1 MSQAGVYPSSR
12 HSEDQAGKK
21 KTKKKTGCHFANR
34 NMNIDVFV
42 CALFVVALFWSA
54 RLFISGL
61 HGRKSERSVLPV
73 WTLVN
78 RLQAWENVKAP
89 LWSWLLR
96 RISES
101 PCAHVCLWMRQMQGL
116 CLTLCVCVCDTVYPA
131 HRAIFISHL
140 CRPRKCSESWLTVIF
155 SVSAWQRC
163 ADIHRRAAHAA
174 TCRVALWK
182 LGGEAATLPNCIGV
196 AHVLLASSVVFY
208 MPRTVA
214 SAVTQRRGR
223 HTMNSLPFSR
233 LSKEK

>member
-1 MSQAGVYPSSR
+1 MSQAGVYPSSHR
-12 HSEDQAGKK
+12 SEDQAGKK
-21 KTKKKTGCHFANR
+21 TKKNKTGCHSTNR
-34 NMNIDVFV
+34 NMNIDAFV

-89 LWSWLLR
+89 LWSWLLW

-101 PCAHVCLWMRQMQGL
+101 QCAHVCLWMRQMQGL
-116 CLTLCVCVCDTVYPA
+116 CLTRVRVCVCVTQCTQ
-131 HRAIFISHL
+131 HTKAIFISHL

-182 LGGEAATLPNCIGV
+182 LGGEAATLPHCVGV
-196 AHVLLASSVVFY
+196 AYMLLASSIVFQ

-214 SAVTQRRGR
+214 SAQ
-223 HTMNSLPFSR
+223 
-233 LSKEK
+233 

>member
-1 MSQAGVYPSSR
+1 MSRAGVYPSYH

-21 KTKKKTGCHFANR
+21 KTKNKQKRLSLHQSS

-116 CLTLCVCVCDTVYPA
+116 RLTLCVSVCDTVCAA

-174 TCRVALWK
+174 TCRAALWK
-182 LGGEAATLPNCIGV
+182 LGGWGCDVAQLCRCCPRAARLINCLSN
-196 AHVLLASSVVFY
+196 AAYSSE
-208 MPRTVA
+208 
-214 SAVTQRRGR
+214 RGYPTEGATRDTR
-223 HTMNSLPFSR
+223 HSSI
-233 LSKEK
+233 

>member
-1 MSQAGVYPSSR
+1 MSQAGVYPSSH

-21 KTKKKTGCHFANR
+21 QKKTKTGCHSANR

-54 RLFISGL
+54 WLFISGL

-116 CLTLCVCVCDTVYPA
+116 CLTLCVSVWHSVCSTQSDLYLS
-131 HRAIFISHL
+131 F
-140 CRPRKCSESWLTVIF
+140 
-155 SVSAWQRC
+155 
-163 ADIHRRAAHAA
+163 
-174 TCRVALWK
+174 
-182 LGGEAATLPNCIGV
+182 
-196 AHVLLASSVVFY
+196 
-208 MPRTVA
+208 MP
-214 SAVTQRRGR
+214 
-223 HTMNSLPFSR
+223 
-233 LSKEK
+233 SKEM